1 MAFKMSKTL
10 KMSILLII
18 ITLGFLFLA
27 QMEVGAV
34 DLDSA
39 DALKE
44 AFEGKNATVN
54 GTTITLTE
62 DVTISNEK
70 IGLDVIKIK
79 EGNYTLDLNG
89 HTLTA

>member
-1 MAFKMSKTL
+1 MSKTL

-44 AFEGKNATVN
+44 A
-54 GTTITLTE
+54 I
-62 DVTISNEK
+62 
-70 IGLDVIKIK
+70 
-79 EGNYTLDLNG
+79 
-89 HTLTA
+89 